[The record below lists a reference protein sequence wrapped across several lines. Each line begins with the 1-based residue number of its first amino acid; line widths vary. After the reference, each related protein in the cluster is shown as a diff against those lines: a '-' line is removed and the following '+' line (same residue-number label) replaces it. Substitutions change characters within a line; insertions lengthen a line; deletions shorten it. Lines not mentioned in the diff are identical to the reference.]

1 MSPEDR
7 RAMIVR
13 SVLPLVLDHGSAVTT
28 QQIARAAGIGEGT
41 IFRAF
46 KDKEELLDA
55 CVHEALKPDDAL
67 AAIAEIPLDQP
78 LESRLLEA
86 AETLGAHLQRMGTM
100 IGIMHATGRRGHR
113 DPEQRAKDKSRGR
126 GGRRE
131 TMVAMRAAMVELFE
145 PEKDHLRLPAEQIAS
160 LFLSLL
166 FSGARTND
174 DDGPTTREV
183 VEVFLKGAV
192 APETEIA

>member
-1 MSPEDR
+1 MRPEDR
-7 RAMIVR
+7 REMIVR
-13 SVLPLVLDHGSAVTT
+13 TVLPLVLDHGAAVTT

-46 KDKEELLDA
+46 KDKEELLEA

-78 LESRLLEA
+78 LASRLLEA
-86 AETLGAHLQRMGTM
+86 AETLGAHLNRMGTM
-100 IGIMHATGRRGHR
+100 MGVMHATGRRGHR
-113 DPEQRAKDKSRGR
+113 NPEQRAKDKSRGR
-126 GGRRE
+126 EGRRE

-145 PEKDHLRLPAEQIAS
+145 PEKDQLRLPAEQIAS

-166 FSGARTND
+166 FSGARSND
-174 DDGPTTREV
+174 EDGPTAREV
-183 VEVFLKGAV
+183 VEVFLNGAV
-192 APETEIA
+192 ASEMVVA

>member
-1 MSPEDR
+1 
-7 RAMIVR
+7 MIVR

-46 KDKEELLDA
+46 KDKDELLDA
-55 CVHEALKPDDAL
+55 CVSEALKPDDAL

-78 LESRLLEA
+78 LDSRLLEA

-131 TMVAMRAAMVELFE
+131 TMVAMRAAMVDLFE
-145 PEKDHLRLPAEQIAS
+145 PEKDQLRLPAEQIAS

-166 FSGARTND
+166 FSGARGND

-192 APETEIA
+192 ASETVVA